1 MGPFPVDTCLSEG
14 LLCLGASCQEEG
26 RKFLS
31 ASFPAG
37 WGGGRA
43 VEMLRA
49 GRCFRPDCGGHVG
62 AQDALGPRSLLFFP
76 TSQGSPGLLCL
87 ERRVCCGCR
96 SCCLQVDLGVTG
108 IPESSWGRGE
118 QREDGWCYGGFCY
131 YRELH
136 LCLPTAAHSSPSP
149 RPLALFPGGLWGE
162 QLVSEG
168 AHQGPKA
175 LAEDQGKG
183 ACRTGSLPS
192 PRPLPP
198 GPRL

>member
-1 MGPFPVDTCLSEG
+1 MGPVVRRREGNSCLPLSLRGGVGEEQ
-14 LLCLGASCQEEG
+14 LKCLGLE
-26 RKFLS
+26 
-31 ASFPAG
+31 
-37 WGGGRA
+37 
-43 VEMLRA
+43 
-49 GRCFRPDCGGHVG
+49 
-62 AQDALGPRSLLFFP
+62 DALGRTAVVTLGLRMHWGLGPFSSSPHPRAA
-76 TSQGSPGLLCL
+76 QGCSRL

-118 QREDGWCYGGFCY
+118 QSEDGWCYGGFCY

>member
-62 AQDALGPRSLLFFP
+62 AQDALGLGPFSSSPHPRAA
-76 TSQGSPGLLCL
+76 QGCSRL
-87 ERRVCCGCR
+87 ERRVCCGC
-96 SCCLQVDLGVTG
+96 
-108 IPESSWGRGE
+108 
-118 QREDGWCYGGFCY
+118 
-131 YRELH
+131 
-136 LCLPTAAHSSPSP
+136 
-149 RPLALFPGGLWGE
+149 
-162 QLVSEG
+162 
-168 AHQGPKA
+168 
-175 LAEDQGKG
+175 
-183 ACRTGSLPS
+183 
-192 PRPLPP
+192 
-198 GPRL
+198 